1 MNRILQRQL
10 ARIENLAAEHRY
22 AALLDIV
29 SATYDQHDRDRKQS
43 DRANALMADE
53 LNEMISVREGAI
65 LLEAEKQAAVAANR
79 AKSQFIANMSHELR
93 TPLNAIIGYSEIIED
108 EYSSA
113 GTQLLEDARRI
124 QRSGRHLLG
133 LINDILD
140 HSKIE
145 AGRLD
150 LKRSTTRLLPL
161 FQDVVEAV
169 RPESMKNGNEL
180 IATCADD
187 IGEAFVDPLRLR
199 QCLLNLAGNAVKFT
213 RNGRVTL
220 DLRKTALGAAPAIQF
235 RVSDTGIG
243 MSEAVV
249 ARLFQPFVQADAS
262 TTRDFGG
269 TGLGLAIT
277 KKLVN
282 TMHGSVAVSSQ
293 EGVGSTFTIT
303 VPCARDLNDAEAA

>member
-1 MNRILQRQL
+1 
-10 ARIENLAAEHRY
+10 
-22 AALLDIV
+22 
-29 SATYDQHDRDRKQS
+29 
-43 DRANALMADE
+43 MADE
-53 LNEMISVREGAI
+53 LNEMIGVRERAI
-65 LLEAEKQAAVAANR
+65 LAEAEKQAAIAANR
-79 AKSQFIANMSHELR
+79 SKSQFIANMSHELR

-108 EYSSA
+108 ENPGAS
-113 GTQLLEDARRI
+113 TRLLEDVRRI

-140 HSKIE
+140 HAKME

-150 LKRSTTRLLPL
+150 LNQSKIRLLPL
-161 FQDVVEAV
+161 FQDVVESV
-169 RPESMKNGNEL
+169 RSVSMKNGNEL
-180 IATCADD
+180 IAICADD
-187 IGEAFVDPLRLR
+187 IGDAFVDPLRLR

-213 RNGRVTL
+213 HNGRVTL
-220 DLRKTALGAAPAIQF
+220 DLRKTILDAAPAVQF

-243 MSEAVV
+243 MSAAVV

-282 TMHGSVAVSSQ
+282 AMRGSVAVSSE
-293 EGVGSTFTIT
+293 EGVGSTFTII
-303 VPCARDLNDAEAA
+303 VPCARDLNDADAADALAANS